1 MTSDGNAKLV
11 LTLGF
16 EVVPLKSDILI
27 VSPSTLVFKV
37 PVNLKFVQELSL
49 VLKES
54 DCGFCNTPELPSVA
68 PSSNISPA
76 PVPPSR

>member
-1 MTSDGNAKLV
+1 VTSDGNAKLV

-49 VLKES
+49 VLNES
-54 DCGFCNTPELPSVA
+54 D
-68 PSSNISPA
+68 
-76 PVPPSR
+76 